1 MAAVSTYTMVTPRHQ
16 EYDEDS
22 RDSMDSLY
30 DFLSE
35 CVAQWGPASPAPPM
49 AATDTDA
56 WKTDLVCL
64 ELIQAYESEEWE
76 ESEIEGEED
85 EWVVDEHACGFLTGL
100 LQ

>member
-1 MAAVSTYTMVTPRHQ
+1 MAAVSTYTMVTPGR
-16 EYDEDS
+16 EEWDE
-22 RDSMDSLY
+22 DSMDSLY

-35 CVAQWGPASPAPPM
+35 CVAQWGPASPAPAM
-49 AATDTDA
+49 TATASDT
-56 WKTDLVCL
+56 WEMDLVCL

-85 EWVVDEHACGFLTGL
+85 ERVVHEHACGFLTNL